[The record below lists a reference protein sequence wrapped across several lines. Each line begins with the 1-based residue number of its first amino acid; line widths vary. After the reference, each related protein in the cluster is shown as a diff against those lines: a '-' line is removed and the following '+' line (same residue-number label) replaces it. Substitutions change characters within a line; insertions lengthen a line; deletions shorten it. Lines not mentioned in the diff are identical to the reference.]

1 MAIVKYC
8 YAAKQWEQLNEH
20 IVTLSKRRSQ
30 LKQAIT
36 KMVQEA
42 YELVEKTPDLDTKLK
57 LIETLRTVTTGK
69 VRRKFLLWN
78 WIELFHWKIYVENER
93 ARLTKKLAD
102 IYEGQGKTKD
112 AAEIL
117 QELQV
122 KEWKEL
128 CCSLFFVIGGNLR
141 HDGSSRKTGISP
153 RTNAFM
159 FS

>member
-69 VRRKFLLWN
+69 VRRKFLL
-78 WIELFHWKIYVENER
+78 
-93 ARLTKKLAD
+93 
-102 IYEGQGKTKD
+102 
-112 AAEIL
+112 
-117 QELQV
+117 
-122 KEWKEL
+122 
-128 CCSLFFVIGGNLR
+128 
-141 HDGSSRKTGISP
+141 
-153 RTNAFM
+153 
-159 FS
+159 